1 MANEAQFYEGTT
13 INHITSGAS
22 LADAGFSLD
31 TDISVN
37 VDNTF
42 YKFPLGKAI
51 LIVND
56 VSAAPAAGKTVDL
69 YRRGMNVSSTL
80 DEPQPDSN
88 FKATFVGS
96 FLIDAVDPAASDT
109 PYVLMGVP
117 LLPNEMQFYIQNN
130 LGVTLSSWKLS
141 IIPYTYKPAA

>member
-1 MANEAQFYEGTT
+1 MANEAQFYEGN
-13 INHITSGAS
+13 IVSHVTSGAS

-31 TDISVN
+31 TDIAVN

-80 DEPQPDSN
+80 DEPQPDAN

-130 LGVTLSSWKLS
+130 LGVTLSSWKLN